1 MITKVHNQDNFW
13 KVAVK
18 IFPLDN
24 PISKQKYKHLI
35 KINDFPLLN
44 TFFFYYK
51 YFSIKLVH
59 SFSFSKFK
67 RLRWILS
74 FDIQL

>member
-44 TFFFYYK
+44 TFFFLLQIFQYK
-51 YFSIKLVH
+51 ASSQFFI
-59 SFSFSKFK
+59 F
-67 RLRWILS
+67 
-74 FDIQL
+74 